1 MSERPPLVNFE
12 TRAIP
17 DRSKIDETGRI
28 AYRNVDFVMVT
39 TEGGKNVFEDEA
51 ENWLNRQREMVENG
65 RVDPRHLDYFE
76 RNFEQFKKG
85 QEMILEGTDLKMWP
99 LILPAQIKMC
109 QSANLFTV
117 EALANATEEG
127 LSRVGMGA
135 RELKAMAKNWLDS
148 GEQGKAS
155 NKLTE
160 LQDRLE
166 AALDLIQQQ
175 KAEIDRLKAGSV
187 EDKPRRGRPPN
198 EAA

>member
-17 DRSKIDETGRI
+17 CRSRIDETGRI
-28 AYRNVDFVMVT
+28 SYRNVDFVMVT

-51 ENWLNRQREMVENG
+51 VNWLNRQREMVANG

-85 QEMILEGTDLKMWP
+85 QEMTLDGTDIKMWP
-99 LILPAQIKMC
+99 LISPAQIKMC

-127 LSRVGMGA
+127 LYRVGMGA

-148 GEQGKAS
+148 GEQGKVS
-155 NKLTE
+155 TKLTE
-160 LQDRLE
+160 LQDRLD

-175 KAEIDRLKAGSV
+175 KAEIDRLRTESGD
-187 EDKPRRGRPPN
+187 DKPRRGRPAK
-198 EAA
+198 EDA